1 MADDDKRSYAQQLQ
15 DRSISITGAES
26 SPDEVAARFVAQHDF
41 NRRVEILED
50 VNRNEAARAN
60 EPLSVRQAAERRKE
74 LRIYAAMR
82 DAHERARKAGR

>member
-1 MADDDKRSYAQQLQ
+1 MADDARTYAQQIQ
-15 DRSISITGAES
+15 SRSISITGKEA
-26 SPDEVAARFVAQHDF
+26 SPDETAARFVAQNDL

-50 VNRNEAARAN
+50 IDRDEAARAK
-60 EPLSVRQAAERRKE
+60 EPMTLRQATERRKE